1 MKKLIITSM
10 ILTLAAC
17 SPPLVEGAST
27 VHFSIGKGITGK
39 STGISEEDEKE
50 ISHWA
55 VMLFNAR
62 ESSEKF
68 CESVSGGADISFTI
82 RSGARYRAYA
92 IANYPRYG
100 EYAFDPDRITDEETL
115 KRSVISLADYSPSSL
130 PMFGET
136 EITALGGEVS
146 STVSL
151 TRLVSKVV
159 VKKITADIR
168 EERFRALP
176 FHLKALYLTNVWCRN
191 SLAEDLPAEDAPELW
206 YNAMGWHGSG
216 SNGALDAL
224 VADRNINAPIAQGGS
239 YSTLHCFYTM
249 PDAVTKD
256 HDKREA
262 AWSSRC
268 TRLVIEA
275 AVGTKTYYYPV
286 TLPDMKR
293 GAAYIIEEV
302 TIRNVGSLSP
312 EEEIPGAVDVNI
324 TVSVPGA
331 WDKTYTISENS

>member
-10 ILTLAAC
+10 ILALAAC
-17 SPPLVEGAST
+17 SPPLVEGTST
-27 VHFSIGKGITGK
+27 VHFSIGKGMTGK

-55 VMLFNAR
+55 VMLFNAA

-92 IANYPRYG
+92 IANYPLYG
-100 EYAFDPDRITDEETL
+100 EYAIDPEQITDEQTL
-115 KRSVISLADYSPSSL
+115 KRSVISLADYTPTSL

-136 EITALGGEVS
+136 EITALRGEVS

-151 TRLVSKVV
+151 TRLVSKIV

-168 EERFRALP
+168 EERFRSLP
-176 FHLKALYLTNVWCRN
+176 FYLKAMYLTNVWCRN
-191 SLAEDLPAEDAPELW
+191 SLAEDLPAEEAPELW

-216 SNGALDAL
+216 SNVALDAM
-224 VADRNINAPIAQGGS
+224 VADKTINAQISPGGS
-239 YSTLHCFYTM
+239 YVTRHCFYTM
-249 PDAVTKD
+249 PDDVTTGRD
-256 HDKREA
+256 TRNA
-262 AWSSRC
+262 TWSSRC

-275 AVGTKTYYYPV
+275 AVGSKTYYYPV

-293 GAAYIIEEV
+293 GAAYVIEEV

-331 WDKTYTISENS
+331 WDETYNISENS